1 MIEVMILNK
10 TIKVSIHHDGQSFHK
25 TLDQGTTLGTLL
37 TTMKINEKYKIV
49 AGKVNNQMRELTYAL
64 NEDSQIEY
72 LDISHQDG
80 NRIYQRGLI
89 FVYIKAIK
97 EILGDCSVIIEH
109 SLSKGLYTEI
119 KYIRPINQKDIEDI
133 KERMQ
138 EIIEED
144 IPFEKDQIPVEEAM
158 KIFKEQGMEAK
169 VKLLKFRK
177 EKTINVYTC
186 GWLKNYFY
194 GYMVPSTGYL
204 NKFDLKLYKQGVIIR
219 FPNIKN
225 PDQIPE
231 FEEHKKLAEIF
242 KEAENWGDLMELGFV
257 ADLNE
262 RIETNTYHEIIRVA
276 EALQEKKIAY
286 IADRITKEK
295 KRIILIAGPSS
306 SGKTTFAQRLSIQL
320 MANGLSPIAFSTDD
334 YFVERSET
342 PRDENGNPD
351 FESLNA
357 LDLKLFNQQLKDL
370 LAGKEVDIPS
380 FNFKTGHK
388 EFGKRFLRVAED
400 QLIIIEGIHGLNPEL
415 TKEIEDSEKFEIYIS
430 ALTQLNIDNHNRIP
444 TTDSRLIRRI
454 VRDSQFRG
462 HTAKTTLQLW
472 PAVRRGEE
480 KNIFPFQEEANVMFN
495 SVLVYELAVLKKYA
509 EPLLKEIKEDEIE
522 YMEAKRLLKF
532 LSYFLSIENECAI
545 LNNSIIKEFIG
556 GSCFFDSE

>member
-1 MIEVMILNK
+1 MVLNK
-10 TIKVSIHHDGQSFHK
+10 KIKVSIYHNGQNFQK
-25 TLDQGTTLGTLL
+25 ELDYGTTLETLLGTL
-37 TTMKINEKYKIV
+37 TISEKNGIV
-49 AGKVNNQMRELTYAL
+49 AGKVNNHIRELNYTL
-64 NEDSQIEY
+64 DKNCEIEF
-72 LDISHQDG
+72 LDIGHQDG

-89 FVYIKAIK
+89 FVYIKAVK
-97 EILGDCSVIIEH
+97 EILGECSVTIEH
-109 SLSKGLYTEI
+109 SLSKGLYSEI
-119 KYIRPINQKDIEDI
+119 KYERPINTKDIEDI
-133 KERMQ
+133 RERMQ
-138 EIIEED
+138 EIIEQD
-144 IPFEKDQIPVEEAM
+144 IPFKKDQISIEDAM

-204 NKFDLKLYKQGVIIR
+204 KKFDLKFYGPGVIIR

-225 PDQIPE
+225 PSHIPA

-242 KEAENWGDLMELGFV
+242 KEAEDWGELMHLGFV

-262 RIETNTYHEIIRVA
+262 RIETDTYEEIIRVS

-286 IADRITKEK
+286 IADRITKQK

-342 PRDENGNPD
+342 PKDKNGNPD

-370 LAGKEVDIPS
+370 LEGKEVDIPS

-388 EFGKRFLRVAED
+388 EFGKRFLKVTDD

-415 TKEIEDSEKFEIYIS
+415 TKEIKDSEKFKIYIS

-462 HTAKTTLQLW
+462 HSAKRTLQLW
-472 PAVRRGEE
+472 PSVRRGEE
-480 KNIFPFQEEANVMFN
+480 KNIFPFQEEADVMFN

-509 EPLLKEIKEDEIE
+509 EPLLEDIKEDEKE

-556 GSCFFDSE
+556 DSCFFS